1 MADKFDP
8 AHAHKLDNPERLV
21 ELPPANIVRLL
32 ALHGDETVV
41 DYGAGTGLFTVPV
54 AAALTGGR
62 VLAVDEH
69 PALLA
74 YLEEKVAKAGLPEGR
89 VVPVATADNAVPLPD
104 GGADRVLMIN
114 VLHHVHDDPAAMAE
128 VQRLLGP
135 GGRLVVIDFAQM
147 DRPVGPPNDHILSLE
162 QVRAAVADLGLREL
176 SVHLPGDVGRY
187 QIAVVAEM
195 PCDAPVAGDGARGD
209 AEAASPSAIAGPG
222 RDASAGA

>member
-1 MADKFDP
+1 MTDKFDP
-8 AHAHKLDNPERLV
+8 AHAAKLENPARLV

-32 ALHGDETVV
+32 ALRGDETVV

-74 YLEEKVAKAGLPEGR
+74 YLEEKVAQAGLPEGR
-89 VVPVATADNAVPLPD
+89 VVPVPTTDNSVPLPD

-128 VQRLLGP
+128 VRRLLGP

-162 QVRAAVADLGLREL
+162 QARAAVAGLGLREL

-187 QIAVVAEM
+187 QIAI
-195 PCDAPVAGDGARGD
+195 VAGMPRDAAVADDGAGAG
-209 AEAASPSAIAGPG
+209 AEPAPRSAVAGGG
-222 RDASAGA
+222 RDAAAGA

>member
-8 AHAHKLDNPERLV
+8 AHAHKLENPERLV
-21 ELPPANIVRLL
+21 ELPPAEIVRLL
-32 ALHGDETVV
+32 ALRGDETIV

-54 AAALTGGR
+54 AAALSGGR

-74 YLEEKVAKAGLPEGR
+74 YLEEKVAQAGLPEGR
-89 VVPVATADNAVPLPD
+89 VVPVPTTDNSVPLPD

-114 VLHHVHDDPAAMAE
+114 VLHHVYDDPAAMAE
-128 VQRLLGP
+128 VRRLLGP

-147 DRPVGPPNDHILSLE
+147 ERPVGPPNDHVLSLE
-162 QVRAAVADLGLREL
+162 QVRSAIAGLGLHEL

-195 PCDAPVAGDGARGD
+195 PRDAPVAHDTADGG
-209 AEAASPSAIAGPG
+209 AEAAPRSAFAAGG
-222 RDASAGA
+222 RDAAAGA

>member
-1 MADKFDP
+1 MAEKFDP
-8 AHAHKLDNPERLV
+8 AHAQKLENPERLV
-21 ELPPANIVRLL
+21 ELPPADIVRLL
-32 ALHGDETVV
+32 ALRGDETIV

-74 YLEEKVAKAGLPEGR
+74 YLAEKVATAGLPEGR
-89 VVPVATADNAVPLPD
+89 VVPVPTADNSVPLPD

-114 VLHHVHDDPAAMAE
+114 VLHHVYDDAAAMAE
-128 VQRLLGP
+128 VRRLLGP

-147 DRPVGPPNDHILSLE
+147 DRPVGPPNDHVLSLE
-162 QVRAAVADLGLREL
+162 QVRAAVAGLGLREL

-195 PCDAPVAGDGARGD
+195 PRDAPVAGDSADGG
-209 AEAASPSAIAGPG
+209 AEAAPRSAA
-222 RDASAGA
+222 AGA

>member
-8 AHAHKLDNPERLV
+8 THAHKLENPERLV
-21 ELPPANIVRLL
+21 ELPPADIVRLL
-32 ALHGDETVV
+32 ALRGDETIV

-54 AAALTGGR
+54 AAALTDGR

-74 YLEEKVAKAGLPEGR
+74 YLEEKVASAGLPEGR
-89 VVPVATADNAVPLPD
+89 VVPVPTADNSVPLPD

-135 GGRLVVIDFAQM
+135 GGRLVVIDFAEM

-187 QIAVVAEM
+187 QVAVVAEM
-195 PCDAPVAGDGARGD
+195 PCDAPVAGGDGD
-209 AEAASPSAIAGPG
+209 AKATPPSAIGGAGL
-222 RDASAGA
+222 DTAAGA

>member
-8 AHAHKLDNPERLV
+8 AHAGKLENPERLA

-32 ALHGDETVV
+32 ALRGEETIV

-62 VLAVDEH
+62 MLAVDEH

-114 VLHHVHDDPAAMAE
+114 VLHHIHDDHDAMAE
-128 VQRLLGP
+128 VRRLLGP

-162 QVRAAVADLGLREL
+162 QVRAAVDELGLREL

-195 PCDAPVAGDGARGD
+195 PRDARVAGDGADGG
-209 AEAASPSAIAGPG
+209 AEAGSTPAIARAG
-222 RDASAGA
+222 RDAAAGA